1 MAAGSL
7 LVREAGGIV
16 RDFTGGEDH
25 LETGHIVAGA
35 PPVVERILDVIR
47 RHYP

>member
-7 LVREAGGIV
+7 LVTEAGGIV
-16 RDFTGGEDH
+16 RDFAGGEDH
-25 LETGHIVAGA
+25 LETGHIVAGTA
-35 PPVVERILDVIR
+35 SIVGKILEVIR